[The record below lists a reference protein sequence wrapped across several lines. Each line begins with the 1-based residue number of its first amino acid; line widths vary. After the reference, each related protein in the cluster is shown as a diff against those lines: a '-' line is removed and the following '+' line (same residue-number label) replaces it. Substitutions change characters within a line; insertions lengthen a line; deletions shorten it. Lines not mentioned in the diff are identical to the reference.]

1 MRRFSSYGPI
11 NNKLHYY
18 APRIELIDR
27 AYMQL
32 MGENPD
38 EGGHYITVWAPRQCG
53 KTWTM
58 QQILFRLRNDPRFD
72 VLKINLEIL
81 KEVKDTAMVM
91 DSIAKAI
98 GEGLGK
104 NFTAIDTREKFQGI
118 FRKEVLD
125 KPIILILDEFDA
137 LEENVINTV
146 VSAFRNIYINRL
158 DELDK
163 PADQKTYLLHAV
175 ALIGV
180 RSVLGIEN
188 PKGSPFNVQRSVH
201 IPNLTYEEVKGMLQW
216 YEKESGQTIEPE
228 AVGKLYD
235 ETRGQP
241 GLTCWLAELLTEGFE
256 GYTNDKTRS
265 LGMKDF
271 NFVYTAAT
279 MALPN
284 NNILNLISKAKK
296 EENKAFLLEM
306 FKTGEK
312 IEFTFDDPTI
322 NELYM
327 NGLLDKELDPDGRYY
342 LRFASPLVQKRLFNY
357 FSRSF
362 FRQMGP
368 LVDSFINMDDII
380 TDTDLNIPNLLKLYQ
395 AYLGKNKNWLF
406 TSVPRRNDMRIYEA
420 VYHFNLYSYLD
431 AFLRNPGGRV
441 YPEFPTGNGKIDL
454 VITYGQNRYGLELKS
469 FTNEREYKISLERAA
484 DYGKQLGLAVI
495 YLVLFVDYID
505 AVNREKLEKEYKGKQ
520 TGIKVVPVFIESG
533 L

>member
-18 APRIELIDR
+18 APRIELIDM
-27 AYMQL
+27 AYTQL
-32 MGENPD
+32 IGENFD

-58 QQILFRLRNDPRFD
+58 QQILFRLRKDPRFD
-72 VLKINLEIL
+72 VLKINLEHL
-81 KEVKDTAMVM
+81 KNETDA
-91 DSIAKAI
+91 DFIIANIAKEI
-98 GEGLGK
+98 GEELNK
-104 NFTAIDTREKFQGI
+104 PFPVVTSQAQFQEI
-118 FRKEVLD
+118 FKKTTLT
-125 KPIILILDEFDA
+125 KPLILIMDEFDSLCETA
-137 LEENVINTV
+137 INAI
-146 VSAFRNIYINRL
+146 VSAFRNIYTKRM
-158 DELDK
+158 DEGDK
-163 PADQKTYLLHAV
+163 PTDQKTYLLHAV

-201 IPNLTYEEVKGMLQW
+201 IPNLTYEEVKGMFQW

-228 AVGKLYD
+228 TIQKLYD

-241 GLTCWLAELLTEGFE
+241 GLTCWIAELLTEGFE
-256 GYTNDKTRS
+256 GYTNVKTRP

-279 MALPN
+279 VALPN

-357 FSRSF
+357 FSRTF

-368 LVDSFINMDDII
+368 LVNSFTNLDDII

-395 AYLGKNKNWLF
+395 TYLEKNKNWLF

-441 YPEFPTGNGKIDL
+441 FPEFPTGNGKIDL
-454 VITYGQNRYGLELKS
+454 VVTYGQNRYGLELKS

-505 AVNREKLEKEYKGKQ
+505 APNREKLEKAYKGKQ
-520 TGIKVVPVFIESG
+520 AGIKVVPVFIESG